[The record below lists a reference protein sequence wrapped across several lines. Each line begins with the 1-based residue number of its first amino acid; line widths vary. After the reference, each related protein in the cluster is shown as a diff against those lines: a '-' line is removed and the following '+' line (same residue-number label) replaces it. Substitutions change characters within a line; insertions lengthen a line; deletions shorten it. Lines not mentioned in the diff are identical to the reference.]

1 MITYSKIFLSLFLF
15 FCFSRSNAQVTEP
28 ELTHHQK
35 IKPAGTEKAAEGT
48 FQIIK
53 IGIKS
58 PQELF
63 TDDLLYLIEA
73 NRDASVNVEINI
85 GNFTRVKILSYSII
99 NDPSFVP
106 LSGEIIVEP
115 TE

>member
-1 MITYSKIFLSLFLF
+1 MIKYLKILSFVFLL
-15 FCFSRSNAQVTEP
+15 FCFGQSKAQVSESAV
-28 ELTHHQK
+28 THQQK
-35 IKPAGTEKAAEGT
+35 IKPAGTVKAAEGT
-48 FQIIK
+48 FQIVK
-53 IGIKS
+53 MGAKN

-73 NRDASVNVEINI
+73 NRDASINVEIKI
-85 GNFTRVKILSYSII
+85 GNFSRVKILSFNVI